1 MTYLIPQLS
10 RIAPQKA
17 KEYYRSVTSKVRN
30 TSQLLHLKKRVKQK
44 GNSVK
49 SFKYY
54 KFKGKVL
61 AFLDN
66 HRKHDSSFEYYY
78 SKTSTETSLYAS
90 VYALMTLSILGELS
104 GIPNSIRHSWAHYF
118 DSYQSQNG
126 LFIDPSVYN
135 EIYDDSDW
143 WGARHL
149 ALHMISGYTALG
161 SRPSKPFN
169 FLSEF
174 STRQISSWL
183 NSIEWH
189 ERRLGDSDVDNKIM
203 NIGCLLQ
210 YQRDQWQDKN
220 AADSLNSM
228 KSILFERINPQTG
241 MWGNLDVDNPR
252 QRSRLVQFAY
262 HLFPLFF
269 YDGFYSFNWDQIIK
283 TVLKTQNGLG
293 GFGVATNS
301 SACEDIDSID
311 ILIRAFPFVSQSM
324 KRKINK
330 ALNLAFKWVT
340 ANMVD
345 DGGFVFRLNESFVYG
360 SPQTM
365 SLINQGAMLPTWF
378 RTLSLMYMA
387 RHLGIGESF
396 NLTRCPGYEQ

>member
-143 WGARHL
+143 WGARH
-149 ALHMISGYTALG
+149 
-161 SRPSKPFN
+161 
-169 FLSEF
+169 
-174 STRQISSWL
+174 
-183 NSIEWH
+183 
-189 ERRLGDSDVDNKIM
+189 
-203 NIGCLLQ
+203 
-210 YQRDQWQDKN
+210 
-220 AADSLNSM
+220 
-228 KSILFERINPQTG
+228 
-241 MWGNLDVDNPR
+241 
-252 QRSRLVQFAY
+252 
-262 HLFPLFF
+262 
-269 YDGFYSFNWDQIIK
+269 
-283 TVLKTQNGLG
+283 
-293 GFGVATNS
+293 
-301 SACEDIDSID
+301 
-311 ILIRAFPFVSQSM
+311 
-324 KRKINK
+324 
-330 ALNLAFKWVT
+330 
-340 ANMVD
+340 
-345 DGGFVFRLNESFVYG
+345 
-360 SPQTM
+360 
-365 SLINQGAMLPTWF
+365 
-378 RTLSLMYMA
+378 
-387 RHLGIGESF
+387 RHFI
-396 NLTRCPGYEQ
+396 

>member
-1 MTYLIPQLS
+1 MIYIIPQL
-10 RIAPQKA
+10 RWRAPQKA
-17 KEYYRSVTSKVRN
+17 KKYYRLVTTKARSVF
-30 TSQLLHLKKRVKQK
+30 QLIHLKKRLNQK
-44 GNSVK
+44 GNSIK
-49 SFKYY
+49 SFRYCEFQEKI
-54 KFKGKVL
+54 L
-61 AFLDN
+61 AFLDD
-66 HRKHDSSFEYYY
+66 HRKHDSRFEYYY
-78 SKTSTETSLYAS
+78 SKASTETSLYAS
-90 VYALMTLSILGELS
+90 VYALMTLSMLGKLADV
-104 GIPNSIRHSWAHYF
+104 PNGTRRSWADYF
-118 DSYQSQNG
+118 DSYQDHNG

-135 EIYDDSDW
+135 EIYDNSDW

-149 ALHMISGYTALG
+149 TLHMISGYTALG
-161 SRPSKPFN
+161 YKPSKPFS

-189 ERRLGDSDVDNKIM
+189 KRSLGDSDVDNKIM
-203 NIGCLLQ
+203 NVGCLLQ
-210 YQRDQWQDKN
+210 YQREQWQDEN
-220 AADSLNSM
+220 AADSINTM
-228 KSILFERINPQTG
+228 KSILFEKINPQTG
-241 MWGNLDVDNPR
+241 MWGNFDVDDPR

-269 YDGFYSFNWDQIIK
+269 YDRFYFFNWDQIVK
-283 TVLKTQNGLG
+283 TVLKTQNNLG
-293 GFGVATNS
+293 GFGVAINS

-324 KRKINK
+324 KRRINK

-340 ANMVD
+340 SNMVD

-365 SLINQGAMLPTWF
+365 SLVNQGAMLPTWF

-387 RHLGIGESF
+387 RHLGIVESF